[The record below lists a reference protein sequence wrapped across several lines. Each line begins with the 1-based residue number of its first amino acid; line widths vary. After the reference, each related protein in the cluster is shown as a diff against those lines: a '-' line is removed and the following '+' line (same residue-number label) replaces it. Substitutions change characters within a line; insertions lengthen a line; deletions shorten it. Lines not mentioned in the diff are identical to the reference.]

1 MTANVSDAAGNAAA
15 EVTSSAFTVNS
26 SLPTIAAIETSAFSW
41 GSVLNATEDNA
52 NGTVTVTTTG
62 VDDGQTLTIV
72 LNGANYTGSVSSN
85 SVTVTITDTGLQA
98 LDDGQSYTMTANVS
112 DAAGN
117 AAAEVTSSSFSVDT
131 TLPSISAIA
140 TGAFSWGS
148 SLNATEDNSNGTV
161 TVTTVGLED
170 GQTLTLVLN
179 GANAKKL
186 IVSCMKDN
194 ELNLVLV
201 DSSAN
206 GISLNSFATIDGQS
220 CSEISFENVEV
231 DNSNIIASGD
241 SATDLLMNTINLA
254 TLCVSAEAVG
264 CMESC
269 YFKTLEYTKGREQF
283 GQPISNFQVLQHR
296 MVDMFIESELSKSLL
311 IKAMLEV
318 TNNSDDMYKHVSAL
332 KSYIGKSGKLSAKEA
347 VQLHGGMGVSEEM
360 MIGHYLKK
368 MSHLFMHFGT
378 ISF

>member
-1 MTANVSDAAGNAAA
+1 MNLDYNEEQTMLREQIQKFCESEYDFYKREEIVKSSDDFDKNAWNLFAEQGWLSMPFSEESGGLGFGAIELSILFEEFGKALVIEPYLATVVLSGTLLDKSNYSGKNELIEKIGSGEMHISLAYA
-15 EVTSSAFTVNS
+15 EVNK
-26 SLPTIAAIETSAFSW
+26 
-41 GSVLNATEDNA
+41 
-52 NGTVTVTTTG
+52 
-62 VDDGQTLTIV
+62 
-72 LNGANYTGSVSSN
+72 
-85 SVTVTITDTGLQA
+85 
-98 LDDGQSYTMTANVS
+98 SY
-112 DAAGN
+112 DY
-117 AAAEVTSSSFSVDT
+117 
-131 TLPSISAIA
+131 
-140 TGAFSWGS
+140 S
-148 SLNATEDNSNGTV
+148 SLNTTIDSNNCLNGTK
-161 TVTTVGLED
+161 
-170 GQTLTLVLN
+170 TLVLN
-179 GANAKKL
+179 GANAEKL

-201 DSSAN
+201 DSSAK

-220 CSEISFENVEV
+220 CSEISFENVEIN
-231 DNSNIIASGD
+231 NSNIIASGD

-347 VQLHGGMGVSEEM
+347 VQLHGGMGVSEEL

-368 MSHLFMHFGT
+368 MISIDALFGNSDFHLRK
-378 ISF
+378 IA

>member
-1 MTANVSDAAGNAAA
+1 MNLDYNEEQTMLREQIQKFCESEYDFYKREEIVKSSDDFDKNAWNLFAEQGWLSMPFSEESGGLGFGAIELSILFEEFGKALVIEPYLATVVLSGTLLDKSNYSGKNELIEKIGSGEMHISLAYA
-15 EVTSSAFTVNS
+15 EVNK
-26 SLPTIAAIETSAFSW
+26 
-41 GSVLNATEDNA
+41 
-52 NGTVTVTTTG
+52 
-62 VDDGQTLTIV
+62 
-72 LNGANYTGSVSSN
+72 
-85 SVTVTITDTGLQA
+85 
-98 LDDGQSYTMTANVS
+98 SY
-112 DAAGN
+112 DY
-117 AAAEVTSSSFSVDT
+117 
-131 TLPSISAIA
+131 
-140 TGAFSWGS
+140 S
-148 SLNATEDNSNGTV
+148 SLNTTIDSNNCLNGTK
-161 TVTTVGLED
+161 
-170 GQTLTLVLN
+170 TLVLN
-179 GANAKKL
+179 GANAEKL
-186 IVSCMKDN
+186 IVSCIKDN

-201 DSSAN
+201 DSSAK

-347 VQLHGGMGVSEEM
+347 VQLHGGMGVSEEL

-368 MSHLFMHFGT
+368 MISIDALFGNSDFHLRKIAYNLYLGINKKHL
-378 ISF
+378 